1 MRVWRGSLSSLLV
14 SVLETL
20 TPVFFLP
27 SFGPGAQFGNTKPLA
42 DGVLMPR
49 TAVLRRGFN
58 APSAVPTRM
67 QANPEVG
74 GGGSRPRSSTVF
86 FVLALLIVSAAVA
99 AVAILPGKQGG
110 GQSTQSSGGGP
121 PISAAPQ
128 GLASFQTSSQLQAY
142 VAANAKSAQ
151 EYDRYGG
158 AGFIGGPEVFPGG
171 VVQVNVAGGS
181 ATVTM
186 IASAAATTVASA
198 AGAVTEAGAAP
209 PQSSS
214 SAQSSSGSNSPSYT
228 TTNDQVQGVDELDIV
243 KTDGTHLFVASNG
256 TSTSAPSGSVTI
268 INAYPPSSTAILSTI
283 TLPGAQVLGI
293 EIVQDRLLVIDQT
306 YTNTTNLGLLLYNTS
321 DLSSPTL
328 MQNETIAG
336 TYVAARLAQG
346 FLYTIVQQPSYDF
359 NGQGNATGVLP
370 YVSEDGQTTELP
382 PSSVYYTPNHSQ
394 IGEYTV
400 ITSLSLTSGAENT
413 LSVLTGPSSAVYV
426 SASNIYVAYSNYR
439 EYADV
444 DDIPGNV
451 FSGGVIT
458 LPSVGQ
464 EPNSTIFRAAYAN
477 GTISVQAVGSVPGSV
492 LNQFSMN
499 EYDGYFQVATSRLAV
514 INGNATESDDV
525 YVLDQNMTQVS
536 ALQNIAPGENLYAV
550 RFVGDM
556 GYVVTFE
563 QVDPL
568 FTISFA
574 DITHPV
580 ILSALKVNGYSDYLQ
595 PLFSNYL
602 LGVGKDTVPASNGN
616 YSYYLGLKLS
626 LFHVLADGTSSDVQ
640 DYIIGD
646 RGTDSPVL
654 TNHLA
659 LTFDPANNIT
669 VLPVLLAK
677 VSGGQSPSQDPP
689 PFGNPIWQGA
699 YVFRV
704 NASGITM
711 LGNVTQYPPG
721 MNYGDSPN
729 NSLQIERSVI
739 IGNYL
744 YTISQSEVMVSDL
757 SSFATVA
764 TVALP

>member
-1 MRVWRGSLSSLLV
+1 MQASSKVQGGSGGRGARS
-14 SVLETL
+14 
-20 TPVFFLP
+20 
-27 SFGPGAQFGNTKPLA
+27 G
-42 DGVLMPR
+42 
-49 TAVLRRGFN
+49 AVL
-58 APSAVPTRM
+58 
-67 QANPEVG
+67 
-74 GGGSRPRSSTVF
+74 F
-86 FVLALLIVSAAVA
+86 FVLALLIVSATVA
-99 AVAILPGKQGG
+99 ALAISPGKQQEMRSTGG
-110 GQSTQSSGGGP
+110 GSP
-121 PISAAPQ
+121 VSASPQ
-128 GLASFQTSSQLQAY
+128 GLASFQTYSQLQAF

-158 AGFIGGPEVFPGG
+158 AAFIGGPEVFAWGGLVHPG
-171 VVQVNVAGGS
+171 VAGAMAGGATMS
-181 ATVTM
+181 ATVT
-186 IASAAATTVASA
+186 VA
-198 AGAVTEAGAAP
+198 AGAVASTEASVPGGASVAP
-209 PQSSS
+209 PSSSVQSSGNG
-214 SAQSSSGSNSPSYT
+214 GSSPSYT

-256 TSTSAPSGSVTI
+256 TSSPTPRGSVTI
-268 INAYPPSSTAILSTI
+268 INAYPPDSTAILSTI

-293 EIVQDRLLVIDQT
+293 EIVQDRLLIIDQRR
-306 YTNTTNLGLLLYNTS
+306 TNTTDIGLLLYNTS
-321 DLSSPTL
+321 SLSSPTL
-328 MQNETIAG
+328 MRNETIAG
-336 TYVAARLAQG
+336 TYIAARLAQG
-346 FLYTIVQQPSYDF
+346 FLYTIVQQPSFTF
-359 NGQGNATGVLP
+359 NGQGNATGVMP
-370 YVSEDGQTTELP
+370 YVSEDGETTSLP
-382 PSSVYYTPNHSQ
+382 PSSVYYTPNNSQ
-394 IGEYTV
+394 ISEYTM
-400 ITSLSLTSGAENT
+400 IASLSLTSGAEST

-426 SASNIYVAYSNYR
+426 SASNIYVVYSNYR
-439 EYADV
+439 EYANV
-444 DDIPGNV
+444 DGIPGNV

-464 EPNSTIFRAAYAN
+464 ELNSTVFRASYAN
-477 GTISVQAVGSVPGSV
+477 GTIAVQATGSVPGSV

-574 DITHPV
+574 DIVHPV

-602 LGVGKDTVPASNGN
+602 LGVGKDSVPASNGN
-616 YSYYLGLKLS
+616 YAYYLGLKLS
-626 LFHVLADGTSSDVQ
+626 LFHVLANGTSSDVQ
-640 DYIIGD
+640 DYVIGD

-677 VSGGQSPSQDPP
+677 VGGGQSPSQESPP
-689 PFGNPIWQGA
+689 PFGNPVWQGA

-704 NASGITM
+704 NAAGIMM

-739 IGNYL
+739 IGDYL
-744 YTISQSEVMVSDL
+744 YTVSQGEVMVSDL
-757 SSFATVA
+757 ASFATVA
-764 TVALP
+764 TVTLPA